1 VVNGPLGCKL
11 LVAGLGQL
19 ARVRVLE
26 YQQVKSPGWINPLDF
41 LGTSL
46 KALGCFGKLRGSE
59 LYEKG

>member
-46 KALGCFGKLRGSE
+46 KAESWVNTW
-59 LYEKG
+59 YINIA

>member
-1 VVNGPLGCKL
+1 M
-11 LVAGLGQL
+11 